1 MRGRPACPVIDAHT
15 HINNYHEEQTV
26 SIEQSLDRL
35 LQAMERNRVDAAIVL
50 TSYKVSPHR
59 PPTRD
64 VVKAVAALPNVF
76 VVAGVSYLNY
86 RERDLREIAEY
97 LEDGRVKGLKLY
109 PGYEPFYPWD
119 KRCQVVFDLCKEY
132 DVPLMVHSGDTYTT
146 GGRLKYAHPLEI
158 DELAVDHPEMKIV
171 ICHLGNPWLRD
182 CMEVIYKN
190 KNVYADIS
198 GLVLGDFDTK
208 FERWIKPQIEEV
220 LLYVGDP
227 RRLLYGTDWPISS
240 MESYLDF
247 IGKLDMPRESK
258 EQILYRNA
266 AELFRLPVAARSPKP
281 ERPAE
286 G

>member
-1 MRGRPACPVIDAHT
+1 MRGRPTCPVIDAHV
-15 HINNYHEEQTV
+15 HLNNYHEDQIV
-26 SIEQSLDRL
+26 PIRLSLDRL
-35 LQAMERNRVDAAIVL
+35 LESMQQNRVDSAIVL

-59 PPTRD
+59 PATRE
-64 VVKAVAALPNVF
+64 VVEAVAQLPNVF
-76 VVAGVSYLNY
+76 VVAGVSYLDY

-119 KRCQVVFDLCKEY
+119 RRCQVVFDLCKEY

-240 MESYLDF
+240 MESYLEF

-258 EQILYRNA
+258 EQILYRNT
-266 AELFRLPVAARSPKP
+266 AELFRLPVAAPLPQTGR
-281 ERPAE
+281 A
-286 G
+286 